1 MTEASSLNTLS
12 SSEPWSRRL
21 APTAKQKNRH
31 NLSLWNNKKFVKLSN
46 LLILVYI
53 IWQKKH
59 EEANHTYNLLSEI
72 SLQLCC
78 TFTYRNTYFDSS
90 WCYVAHF
97 DEFFYLHVQS
107 MHMPLW
113 NIDLGFHST
122 KYILNCLQEKKILIF
137 ITKCTFQFK

>member
-31 NLSLWNNKKFVKLSN
+31 NLFLWNNKKFVKLSN
-46 LLILVYI
+46 LLILVYYMAKET
-53 IWQKKH
+53 WRSKP
-59 EEANHTYNLLSEI
+59 Y
-72 SLQLCC
+72 LQLTKRNFTSAMLYFHLQKHLFRLILVLCSTFWRVFFTC
-78 TFTYRNTYFDSS
+78 T
-90 WCYVAHF
+90 
-97 DEFFYLHVQS
+97 HVQS

-122 KYILNCLQEKKILIF
+122 KYILNCYQKKILIF
-137 ITKCTFQFK
+137 IAEFTFKFK